1 MGLLIQVLIFLLEVY
16 FWILIALVMVSWL
29 LAFNVINPRNPTVG
43 RICDLLNR
51 ATWPVL
57 ARIRRVIPP
66 LGGID
71 FSPLVVIFAIYILQ
85 GLLYKLFWTLQV

>member
-51 ATWPVL
+51 ATRPVL